1 MKYIAIQGVHV
12 DFLLCLEIQP
22 PTNSLLIEDIQINMK
37 SKTDLRYRDNIWN
50 NNGRIHDHD

>member
-1 MKYIAIQGVHV
+1 MKYMAIQGVHV

-37 SKTDLRYRDNIWN
+37 SKTDLRYRDNIF
-50 NNGRIHDHD
+50 RI